1 MSPCWKAGS
10 VVFFFLSIM
19 MFSFPSLSNEANV
32 FFGSACEG
40 KYNTVLPAS
49 GIKQRSAWSV
59 DSSQLDSWVSLLSF
73 VGICYRLCQAN
84 TLVNTHRMILIIFS
98 FIKRYLQYTAWSI
111 VNDELHNL
119 AFDKRL
125 EFLMRWDLHLH
136 NQQKKI

>member
-1 MSPCWKAGS
+1 
-10 VVFFFLSIM
+10 
-19 MFSFPSLSNEANV
+19 
-32 FFGSACEG
+32 
-40 KYNTVLPAS
+40 
-49 GIKQRSAWSV
+49 
-59 DSSQLDSWVSLLSF
+59 
-73 VGICYRLCQAN
+73 
-84 TLVNTHRMILIIFS
+84 MILIIFS